1 MLMKKLFLLFAAI
14 IAVVAVSAK
23 EITVDLSKAQGYT
36 HSETGSGAVELADGV
51 LTVNWEVGTG
61 WEVAGTEIPLDNLEG
76 IIPLDNL
83 EGVEKLDFDYVGD
96 GGGTT
101 MYVYLRDSEG
111 NRWWNED
118 GYSLSVEEWV
128 PVEFIPLSPL
138 WDAPGYEVGE
148 KPFVSI
154 GFIAN
159 PASPTSGVFK
169 LREVRITVADGEE
182 PPVEEEG
189 VIYQWSAEEAEQ
201 IGVTFIGAAG
211 VEISSV
217 KIHENTDEVPAIKF
231 GNSYKYE
238 DGKYIAIKPAEGGF
252 KAGDELQI
260 AICFSN
266 SDDTKEA
273 QAAVY
278 AADTETQLFLSELAV
293 NGRTFADD
301 PAVEKFIL
309 ESDQDSLLI
318 GRKGGTSLFVISL
331 KVVRG
336 GEVPPVVVPKPETAP
351 PAPEHA
357 EADVMAL
364 FCNHYTENNLNF
376 NVLGW
381 GGVATW
387 ENLEIEGTNILYC
400 QDMKWEILTN
410 WDAASYDF
418 SEYEKFHFD
427 VWAPQAGHIMLTFE
441 ALGVGD
447 GGSGWKKG
455 IDFAINA
462 GWNTIDCDPAWW
474 VSEEA
479 PYDWKDV
486 KYVIFEGYKHADES
500 SAENEPFAFANIY
513 WWKTP
518 SEVPIPEEGV
528 IYKWAAEEADQV
540 GVTFIGAAGV
550 EISSVKIHE
559 NTDEVPAIKFS
570 SSYVFD
576 DGKYIAIKPAEG
588 GFKAGDELQIAI
600 CFSNSDD
607 SKEAQAA
614 IYAADTE
621 TQLFLSEMAV
631 NGRTFADDPAVE
643 KFILESDQD
652 SLLIGRK
659 GGTSLFV
666 ISLKVVRGGE
676 VPPVVVPKPETAPPA
691 PEHAEADVMAL
702 FSNHYTENNLNF
714 NVLGWGGVAT
724 WENLEIEGTNILYCQ
739 DMKWEILTNWD
750 AASYD
755 FSEYEKFHFDV
766 WSPDTRWITVTFE
779 ALGVG
784 DGGSGSKL
792 GVRFKI
798 NAGWNTIDADPSWW
812 IPENASY
819 DWKDVKYVIFEGY
832 MNEDES
838 SAEGTPFAFANLY
851 WWKKPAPS
859 SIPDVAPNAP
869 TIAEDHV
876 QALFSATYQERTFNF
891 APVSWG
897 SQWIEHTFDNGQ
909 KMFFAESF
917 AWDGF
922 TNWDAD
928 HYDLTNEPIYDM
940 VHADIYVTVDASIK
954 ITFEALGA
962 GDGGTGWKEGLIVG
976 GLKANQ
982 WNSVDVDLLAAPYDT
997 YEFTDLRYLILEGFT
1012 SEGTPLGIANVYFYS
1027 SMNQAVEN
1035 VDASQKAVKRIVN
1048 GQLVIEKNGVLYN
1061 VLGAQ
1066 F

>member
-14 IAVVAVSAK
+14 IAAVAVSAK

-76 IIPLDNL
+76 
-83 EGVEKLDFDYVGD
+83 VEKLDFDYVGD

-118 GYSLSVEEWV
+118 GYGLSVEDWTS
-128 PVEFIPLSPL
+128 VEFIPLSPL

-169 LREVRITVADGEE
+169 LRDVIITVADGEE
-182 PPVEEEG
+182 PPVVEEG
-189 VIYQWSAEEAEQ
+189 NAVYEWAPED
-201 IGVTFIGAAG
+201 GVGITTLGESG
-211 VEISSV
+211 VEISKV
-217 KIHENTDEVPAIKF
+217 KIHANQDEVPAIKF
-231 GNSYKYE
+231 GNSYKYAE
-238 DGKYIAIKPAEGGF
+238 GKYIAIKPAEGGF
-252 KAGDELQI
+252 KAGDELQV
-260 AICFSN
+260 AFCFSN
-266 SDDTKEA
+266 SDDSKEA
-273 QAAVY
+273 RVAVY

-293 NGRTFADD
+293 NGRTFEGN
-301 PAVEKFIL
+301 PPVEKYVL
-309 ESDQDSLLI
+309 EADQDVLYI
-318 GRKGGTSLFVISL
+318 GRQGNTGLFVISL
-331 KVVRG
+331 KVVREG
-336 GEVPPVVVPKPETAP
+336 GEVPPVVEPKEPEFPIASTWFATTDQWVEEKESSAAYDEAGEKLTVTIAADKVAQWQGQVKLQAPAAKAGKLYDFSLKMKSNVDLGGVTVKYQDDVELIYDPAIELKAGEELAWAKNDLVGKDGGNGIIVFDFGFAKAGTVIEIYDIQLVEKEGEIPEITKPETAP

-364 FCNHYTENNLNF
+364 FC
-376 NVLGW
+376 
-381 GGVATW
+381 
-387 ENLEIEGTNILYC
+387 
-400 QDMKWEILTN
+400 
-410 WDAASYDF
+410 
-418 SEYEKFHFD
+418 
-427 VWAPQAGHIMLTFE
+427 
-441 ALGVGD
+441 
-447 GGSGWKKG
+447 
-455 IDFAINA
+455 
-462 GWNTIDCDPAWW
+462 
-474 VSEEA
+474 
-479 PYDWKDV
+479 
-486 KYVIFEGYKHADES
+486 
-500 SAENEPFAFANIY
+500 
-513 WWKTP
+513 
-518 SEVPIPEEGV
+518 
-528 IYKWAAEEADQV
+528 
-540 GVTFIGAAGV
+540 
-550 EISSVKIHE
+550 
-559 NTDEVPAIKFS
+559 
-570 SSYVFD
+570 
-576 DGKYIAIKPAEG
+576 
-588 GFKAGDELQIAI
+588 
-600 CFSNSDD
+600 
-607 SKEAQAA
+607 
-614 IYAADTE
+614 
-621 TQLFLSEMAV
+621 
-631 NGRTFADDPAVE
+631 
-643 KFILESDQD
+643 
-652 SLLIGRK
+652 
-659 GGTSLFV
+659 
-666 ISLKVVRGGE
+666 
-676 VPPVVVPKPETAPPA
+676 
-691 PEHAEADVMAL
+691 
-702 FSNHYTENNLNF
+702 NHYTENNLNF

-792 GVRFKI
+792 SVRFKI